1 MKANHRWIAAIAMC
15 CLIAVLSAVQ
25 DPWASGACER
35 PGVCNEILGV
45 LRLSPGRL
53 HAPLASCHRPATA
66 DPISP
71 KPKNPIPV
79 DVGKGIEAKLDQLL
93 DAIKSLTLDALKAAY
108 FQGAFHGVL
117 ATALLFTLIIAFT
130 RRGAP

>member
-1 MKANHRWIAAIAMC
+1 MTAIHRWVAAITTC
-15 CLIAVLSAVQ
+15 CLATFLSA
-25 DPWASGACER
+25 AA
-35 PGVCNEILGV
+35 
-45 LRLSPGRL
+45 
-53 HAPLASCHRPATA
+53 A
-66 DPISP
+66 DPVP
-71 KPKNPIPV
+71 AKPKNPIPV

-117 ATALLFTLIIAFT
+117 ATALLFTIIIAFT

>member
-1 MKANHRWIAAIAMC
+1 MKANHRWIPAIAMC

-25 DPWASGACER
+25 DPWASGVCER

-53 HAPLASCHRPATA
+53 QAPLASRRPAAAA
-66 DPISP
+66 DPVPS

-108 FQGAFHGVL
+108 FQGVLHGAL
-117 ATALLFTLIIAFT
+117 TTALLFTIIIAFT

>member
-1 MKANHRWIAAIAMC
+1 MTTHHRWILAIVTC
-15 CLIAVLSAVQ
+15 CLMAVLSA
-25 DPWASGACER
+25 AA
-35 PGVCNEILGV
+35 
-45 LRLSPGRL
+45 
-53 HAPLASCHRPATA
+53 A
-66 DPISP
+66 DPVPS

-108 FQGAFHGVL
+108 FQGALHGVL
-117 ATALLFTLIIAFT
+117 ATALLFTIIIAFT

>member
-1 MKANHRWIAAIAMC
+1 MC

-25 DPWASGACER
+25 DPWASGVCER
-35 PGVCNEILGV
+35 PGVCNEILG

-53 HAPLASCHRPATA
+53 RVPLASCHPPAAA

-93 DAIKSLTLDALKAAY
+93 EAIKSLTLDALKAAY
-108 FQGAFHGVL
+108 FQGVLHGVL
-117 ATALLFTLIIAFT
+117 ATALLFTIIIALS

>member
-1 MKANHRWIAAIAMC
+1 MITHNRWILVIATC
-15 CLIAVLSAVQ
+15 SVLAVLSA
-25 DPWASGACER
+25 A
-35 PGVCNEILGV
+35 
-45 LRLSPGRL
+45 
-53 HAPLASCHRPATA
+53 A
-66 DPISP
+66 DPVPS

-117 ATALLFTLIIAFT
+117 ATALLFTIIIALS

>member
-1 MKANHRWIAAIAMC
+1 MKANHRWILAIVTCCAM
-15 CLIAVLSAVQ
+15 AKLSV
-25 DPWASGACER
+25 
-35 PGVCNEILGV
+35 
-45 LRLSPGRL
+45 
-53 HAPLASCHRPATA
+53 ATA
-66 DPISP
+66 DPILP

-108 FQGAFHGVL
+108 FQGVFHGVL
-117 ATALLFTLIIAFT
+117 ASALLFTLIIAFT